1 MNGRSIRG
9 AVARGSVA
17 SVLALLLTGV
27 GATVLAADHAVD
39 IAGFAFSPGS
49 VTVAVGDTVTWTNA
63 DAQSHTATADDA
75 SFDTG
80 TIARNT
86 SKSVTF
92 STAGTFGYHCKI
104 HPQMTAT
111 VVVQAA
117 AGGGGGG
124 GATIPPADTVA
135 PVTPAAP
142 SHIGELAAL
151 GLAAL
156 GGLLLA
162 ERRFPRR
169 RG

>member
-1 MNGRSIRG
+1 MAMNGRSFRG

-17 SVLALLLTGV
+17 SVLALALTGV

-49 VTVAVGDTVTWTNA
+49 VTVAVGDTVTWANA

-104 HPQMTAT
+104 HPAMTGT
-111 VVVQAA
+111 VIVQAA
-117 AGGGGGG
+117 AGGG

-162 ERRFPRR
+162 ERRFARR